1 MKKTM
6 DVLTSLPENL
16 KELSLTEEEMDG
28 YILNTYAIVTYP
40 RGFWGGLMN
49 QMSLDFLGLDIS
61 RRAEMIDDIRNTT
74 VDLLPEA
81 ADHIAKVMETATL
94 DPRRCGCI
102 RRGDHLQKSGTGV
115 RTVR

>member
-1 MKKTM
+1 
-6 DVLTSLPENL
+6 
-16 KELSLTEEEMDG
+16 MDG

-94 DPRRCGCI
+94 ATVGNEAMI
-102 RRGDHLQKSGTGV
+102 RADADAFDEVITYRSLEQE
-115 RTVR
+115 